1 MAEVLGQGRNLR
13 LLPEE
18 ATVHV
23 GQFLQPG
30 LGVLVAFL
38 VLGVEPN
45 EKVLEAAP
53 EIACREV
60 GDVVAEGVG
69 GHESRVLAEHE
80 EHEARHEHGERMVI
94 LGRVG
99 IIERLGDLVME
110 FRHDLAGLD
119 GNGTGDRGR
128 GLRPALE
135 ELNGREVLGE
145 LGERQ
150 LEERLPA

>member
-1 MAEVLGQGRNLR
+1 
-13 LLPEE
+13 
-18 ATVHV
+18 
-23 GQFLQPG
+23 
-30 LGVLVAFL
+30 
-38 VLGVEPN
+38 
-45 EKVLEAAP
+45 
-53 EIACREV
+53 
-60 GDVVAEGVG
+60 
-69 GHESRVLAEHE
+69 
-80 EHEARHEHGERMVI
+80 MVF

-119 GNGTGDRGR
+119 GNGAGDRGR

-150 LEERLPA
+150 LEKRLPA

>member
-18 ATVHV
+18 AAVHV

-30 LGVLVAFL
+30 LGVLVALL
-38 VLGVEPN
+38 VLGVEPD
-45 EKVLEAAP
+45 EQVLEAPP

-80 EHEARHEHGERMVI
+80 EHEARHEHGERMVV

-99 IIERLGDLVME
+99 VVERLGNLVME
-110 FRHDLAGLD
+110 FRHNLAGLYGD
-119 GNGTGDRGR
+119 GTGDRGR
-128 GLRPALE
+128 GLRPTLE
-135 ELNGREVLGE
+135 ELNGCEVLGE
-145 LGERQ
+145 FRERQ
-150 LEERLPA
+150 LEKRLPT

>member
-1 MAEVLGQGRNLR
+1 
-13 LLPEE
+13 
-18 ATVHV
+18 
-23 GQFLQPG
+23 
-30 LGVLVAFL
+30 
-38 VLGVEPN
+38 
-45 EKVLEAAP
+45 
-53 EIACREV
+53 
-60 GDVVAEGVG
+60 
-69 GHESRVLAEHE
+69 
-80 EHEARHEHGERMVI
+80 MVI
-94 LGRVG
+94 LGRIG